1 MAIQKYKLKY
11 DINKLN
17 EELNELWPL
26 DRYQKRFNDRLT
38 YNAFFQRVN
47 EGTMPEHIKEAIEL
61 SIGRPVKDYFFLWDW
76 RCLTTDLL
84 KHRDNT
90 NFEKNHLNEIWKNKE
105 KLKSIPHEIAV
116 VSLEN
121 TFTLNIWDDSNPK
134 ILKIKQSVTYEPGE
148 IIIFNNNNDLHSGEV
163 LHKDISRRTL
173 NCYV

>member
-1 MAIQKYKLKY
+1 MIIQRYKLKY

-26 DRYQKRFNDRLT
+26 DNYQLT
-38 YNAFFQRVN
+38 TYATPTGSYYQNIAK
-47 EGTMPEHIKEAIEL
+47 GTMPTHIKEAIEL
-61 SIGRPVKDYFFLWDW
+61 SIGKTITGSSFLWDY
-76 RCLTTDLL
+76 RTSKDLI
-84 KHRDNT
+84 KHKDRYG
-90 NFEKNHLNEIWKNKE
+90 
-105 KLKSIPHEIAV
+105 KLVSEGNVSETPKEIAV

-148 IIIFNNNNDLHSGEV
+148 IIIFNNNNDLHSGKV
-163 LHKDISRRTL
+163 LHKDIPRRTL